1 MADISDVENALV
13 TLLAGILQMP
23 SGYASGAAGT
33 AATVGA
39 QCKIYRGWPE
49 RSVLDADLA
58 AGTTHV
64 SIFPPPGMTR
74 RLPGYLLEWRP
85 GPTPVTP
92 TLAASVTG
100 TVVSFG
106 GTGGA
111 GQVVGIRITGQA
123 GDTTYAYRLLS
134 TDTPASVAAA
144 FAGLITGASAAS
156 NVLTIPS
163 FPEGPTTVQ
172 TIVVADQPAWMETR
186 RQEQALWIC
195 IWSPT
200 PLLRDLFGGA
210 VDGGIANMQDQWG
223 RQTIQ
228 FGLPDG
234 SNALIRYSNSR
245 TDDAPQQANLWRRDL
260 RYLLNFPTTLLQMQP
275 TVIFAGATVSVNGET
290 VDVGDLQPT

>member
-13 TLLAGILQMP
+13 ALLAGILQMP
-23 SGYASGAAGT
+23 SGYASGATGT

-92 TLAASVTG
+92 TLTASVTG

-106 GTGGA
+106 GIGGA

-123 GDTTYAYRLLS
+123 GDRTYAYRLLS
-134 TDTPASVAAA
+134 TDTPASAAAA

-163 FPEGPTTVQ
+163 FPERPTTVRA
-172 TIVVADQPAWMETR
+172 VVAADQPAWMETR

-195 IWSPT
+195 IWAPT

-223 RQTIQ
+223 RQTTQ

-275 TVIFAGATVSVNGET
+275 TVVFAGATVSVAGET
-290 VDVGDLQPT
+290 IDVRDLQPT